1 MIQNNSRLCAVFAAA
16 TLLSTAGC
24 SKVSTAQAV
33 QFNDALVEASHR
45 VTLAGREFGVAA
57 GKAIGGGVME
67 VAKVKREHENMV
79 EALERA
85 QAEMKVIRVPDSP
98 SARKLFEEFRKMMV
112 VMDEVVRED
121 FKSIVKVLE
130 DPLLTPQE
138 RLKKLVPLVNYIRSL
153 DLGEKKELK
162 QAQSAFA
169 AEFGFAAKSFDVKK

>member
-1 MIQNNSRLCAVFAAA
+1 M
-16 TLLSTAGC
+16 
-24 SKVSTAQAV
+24 
-33 QFNDALVEASHR
+33 QFNDALVESSHR
-45 VTLAGREFGVAA
+45 VTLAGRAFGVAA

-98 SARKLFEEFRKMMV
+98 SARRLFEEFRKMMV

-130 DPLLTPQE
+130 DPLLTSTTSGRWTWARRMNSSRPS
-138 RLKKLVPLVNYIRSL
+138 RRSPPSS
-153 DLGEKKELK
+153 DLRPKV
-162 QAQSAFA
+162 ST
-169 AEFGFAAKSFDVKK
+169 